1 MLRVEH
7 RVVDFHVEDSAA
19 AGHEGQFGDDVL
31 VVVEEITSRAH
42 GAVEIV
48 SGHAVGDSDL
58 MPFHAFS
65 VPTAPAGYATCAVS
79 LRGMYAIDRW
89 ATEGWLGGEDD

>member
-7 RVVDFHVEDSAA
+7 RVVDFHVEDPAA

-42 GAVEIV
+42 GAVGIV
-48 SGHAVGDSDL
+48 SGHAVGDSDV

-65 VPTAPAGYATCAVS
+65 VPTSPAGYVPCAVS
-79 LRGMYAIDRW
+79 LRGMHAIAR
-89 ATEGWLGGEDD
+89 

>member
-7 RVVDFHVEDSAA
+7 RVVDFDVEDTAA

-42 GAVEIV
+42 GAVGIV
-48 SGHAVGDSDL
+48 SGHAIGDSDL

-65 VPTAPAGYATCAVS
+65 VSTAPAGYATCALS
-79 LRGMYAIDRW
+79 TRGVYAIDRW
-89 ATEGWLGGEDD
+89 AAEGWLGGGDD